1 MFSWSELF
9 IKENYFHHTH
19 LKRCF
24 RNITIVYALPKRYT
38 KRSSTTVTDNL
49 KSTQNRLQKIIKSTQ
64 ICDVSLKFRSNCFIL
79 FSHLPQ
85 QRRTSQV
92 ELKILLV
99 LFYRTQAL
107 AHNLIPFMFHARNFE
122 RKEWKEWI
130 KKITSDRLKM
140 TKRRTKSSSSS
151 NVKEDRF
158 LKWQNLYLII

>member
-1 MFSWSELF
+1 M
-9 IKENYFHHTH
+9 
-19 LKRCF
+19 
-24 RNITIVYALPKRYT
+24 PKRYT

-122 RKEWKEWI
+122 RKEKNEKNEQ

-140 TKRRTKSSSSS
+140 TKIRTKSSSSS